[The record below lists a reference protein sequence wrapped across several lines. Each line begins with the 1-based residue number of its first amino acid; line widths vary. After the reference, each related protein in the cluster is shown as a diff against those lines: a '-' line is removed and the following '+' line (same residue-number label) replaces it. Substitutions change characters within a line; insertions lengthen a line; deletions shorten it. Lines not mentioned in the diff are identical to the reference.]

1 MFENLR
7 SLKIL
12 TFAAIWWRRD
22 ENNVHGERLL
32 VFGASGGRVSRAV
45 WHCIRSFAKEL
56 GAIFKESNTFKKGV
70 DTKASFRSA
79 RVAFTIS
86 Y

>member
-1 MFENLR
+1 MFENLC

-12 TFAAIWWRRD
+12 TLAAIWWRRD
-22 ENNVHGERLL
+22 ENNVHEERLL

-45 WHCIRSFAKEL
+45 WHCIRSFDKEL
-56 GAIFKESNTFKKGV
+56 GALFKETFKKGV

-79 RVAFTIS
+79 RAAFTIS